1 MRLVF
6 TGIMLFICSISLY
19 LAHRSHISIWRP
31 GSATSKRMKRLLY
44 HRASRFRKRG
54 LLSSS
59 RARCQV
65 VFSSTHNTSA
75 PINTPTEDQS
85 EIGAAGLLDDAS
97 PNSAST
103 TKSATSSLANGSSTM
118 RGRWNWTDTS
128 TFAYGVNLGN
138 CYMLEKVRSQSTETA
153 CSVNKFYILQWMNED
168 LFAKNAPGAVDHWT
182 FECVDLAKN
191 EIELIQ

>member
-1 MRLVF
+1 MNEMMVDLQVLKETTLV
-6 TGIMLFICSISLY
+6 GEQALPALLVQVEDIPRCLLFWLSLMV
-19 LAHRSHISIWRP
+19 LPPLGTLHHCHRECLRSRV
-31 GSATSKRMKRLLY
+31 
-44 HRASRFRKRG
+44 HRT
-54 LLSSS
+54 SSS
-59 RARCQV
+59 
-65 VFSSTHNTSA
+65 
-75 PINTPTEDQS
+75 
-85 EIGAAGLLDDAS
+85 
-97 PNSAST
+97 
-103 TKSATSSLANGSSTM
+103 ANGSSTT